1 MSFGEWL
8 QRSIWKVQAF
18 FGDKD
23 AAIHVESLD
32 AVNSQKTEVDRI
44 IYQTVEQEKIK
55 HTGLLGVMDA
65 VGDTVRGFTKGVTN
79 ILGFSLKNIQW
90 IILLIV
96 VGYFGWLFV
105 NIKKGA
111 KN

>member
-8 QRSIWKVQAF
+8 QRTSWKIQAF

-32 AVNSQKTEVDRI
+32 AVNRQKTAVDRA
-44 IYQTVEQEKIK
+44 IYNAVESQEIK
-55 HTGLLGVMDA
+55 HTGFLGVLDS
-65 VGDTVRGFTKGVTN
+65 VGDTVRGFAKGVTN

-90 IILLIV
+90 IILLVV